1 MKHKHHI
8 IPKYMGGSDD
18 PSNLIEVT
26 ITQHIMWHFANW
38 QRMGNYQ
45 DKLAYKLLANT
56 DASEEKEILRIQKS
70 REVMKSM
77 TPEERRNKN
86 KLSTEIKRTPEAR
99 KSLSI
104 KMRQQRSNGLALTE
118 EGRQRIEEGAMKARI
133 AQSKSVRHI
142 PTNTIYASIRLAA
155 RETNTGRNTI
165 KRSIKGGGNWEK
177 V

>member
-8 IPKYMGGSDD
+8 IPRYMGGGDE
-18 PSNLIEVT
+18 PSNIIEVS
-26 ITQHIMWHFANW
+26 ITQHIIWHFANW

-45 DKLAYKLLANT
+45 DKIAYKLLANT
-56 DASEEKEILRIQKS
+56 DASEEQEILRLQRC

-77 TPEERRNKN
+77 TPEERKNKN

-104 KMRQQRSNGLALTE
+104 KMKQQRSNGIALTE
-118 EGRQRIEEGAMKARI
+118 EGRQRIKEAALKATI
-133 AQSKSVRHI
+133 ARSKGVRHI
-142 PTNTIYASIRLAA
+142 PTGIIYASIRLAA
-155 RETNTGRNTI
+155 RETHTSRNTI
-165 KRSIKGGGNWEK
+165 KNSITGVGNWEK